1 MHSQGKVTMGLAQ
14 VGGAVEVR
22 GSGPLIKLSMRVPSS
37 ARMLRRQLQRR
48 IVTPTLKKG
57 NFQKKNLLHTEIY
70 MLQKRRTYQNNLRSK
85 L

>member
-57 NFQKKNLLHTEIY
+57 NFQKKKSSSYRNIHAAETADLP
-70 MLQKRRTYQNNLRSK
+70 K
-85 L
+85 